1 MLFFLAFSLTAPEF
15 RVMRTRTYNY
25 PILEEEFRIP
35 NRKWRSDQD
44 KIKHRIEEEYDQIVS
59 GDREKELVK
68 RKEQN

>member
-1 MLFFLAFSLTAPEF
+1 
-15 RVMRTRTYNY
+15 MRTRTYNY

-68 RKEQN
+68 RKKQN